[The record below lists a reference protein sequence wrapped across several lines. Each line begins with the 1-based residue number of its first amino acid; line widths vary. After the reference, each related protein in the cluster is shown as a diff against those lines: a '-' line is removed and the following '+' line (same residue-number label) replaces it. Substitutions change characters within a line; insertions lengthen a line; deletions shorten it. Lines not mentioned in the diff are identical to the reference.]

1 MKKSQKAM
9 LAVLT
14 ATVTAG
20 SMFALTACQKPLK
33 DEPLKGDAL
42 AVFSDG
48 ASDAFFE
55 SDGWCNG
62 DVFNVTWS
70 AENVTYADGAAKL
83 SISDASATATVPY
96 LGGELRS
103 YQHFSYGDF
112 SVRMKPAKVVGTAST
127 FFTYTGPTE
136 ETDGEPNPHDE
147 IDIEFLGADT
157 THVQFNYFVN
167 GQGGHEFMYDLG
179 FDASLEY
186 HDYGFRWTEDYI
198 TWFVD
203 GKPVHKVTASE
214 SNPIPSTPGRLLMNH
229 WCGTENAEGWM
240 GKYEGSDGKTA
251 DYASVSTTAE
261 PIDDIPEIPDVPVG
275 DIDWSELDAQP
286 LEFTSS
292 NGKHTATTEGTV
304 TTVVYDGIGND
315 YSNINATVTDIAAEK
330 NWVHLTLR
338 NNATDGST
346 PIVRINVLGDG
357 DKNLNASATM
367 NGKPVQ
373 TDLQWGGSYFNNIP
387 AGEDIEAVIYYKGV
401 AKTLQLMLD
410 STRTGSETYSG
421 NITISEIKF
430 AKYGEIEMPEEPPV
444 EENSSVMIGENEVSF
459 AGAGYTVSSSDDKS
473 SMTVTYD
480 GITGNSYNTVTASVS
495 EFVGDNNTFTVT
507 ITNNP
512 AATAKIRMDIKCP
525 KEHANAGNENNDFCN
540 ISAIYDGETVADG
553 NDYQYGGADWV
564 QIAAGATVTVKITF
578 TANVATDITFFID
591 SSTWNDET
599 SHSGEI
605 VFSDM
610 NLTNEEQEQA

>member
-1 MKKSQKAM
+1 M
-9 LAVLT
+9 
-14 ATVTAG
+14 
-20 SMFALTACQKPLK
+20 
-33 DEPLKGDAL
+33 
-42 AVFSDG
+42 
-48 ASDAFFE
+48 
-55 SDGWCNG
+55 
-62 DVFNVTWS
+62 
-70 AENVTYADGAAKL
+70 
-83 SISDASATATVPY
+83 
-96 LGGELRS
+96 
-103 YQHFSYGDF
+103 
-112 SVRMKPAKVVGTAST
+112 
-127 FFTYTGPTE
+127 
-136 ETDGEPNPHDE
+136 
-147 IDIEFLGADT
+147 
-157 THVQFNYFVN
+157 
-167 GQGGHEFMYDLG
+167 
-179 FDASLEY
+179 
-186 HDYGFRWTEDYI
+186 
-198 TWFVD
+198 
-203 GKPVHKVTASE
+203 
-214 SNPIPSTPGRLLMNH
+214 
-229 WCGTENAEGWM
+229 
-240 GKYEGSDGKTA
+240 
-251 DYASVSTTAE
+251 
-261 PIDDIPEIPDVPVG
+261 
-275 DIDWSELDAQP
+275 
-286 LEFTSS
+286 
-292 NGKHTATTEGTV
+292 
-304 TTVVYDGIGND
+304 
-315 YSNINATVTDIAAEK
+315 
-330 NWVHLTLR
+330 
-338 NNATDGST
+338 
-346 PIVRINVLGDG
+346 
-357 DKNLNASATM
+357 
-367 NGKPVQ
+367 
-373 TDLQWGGSYFNNIP
+373 GGSYFNNIP

-480 GITGNSYNTVTASVS
+480 GIKGNSYNTVTASVS

-507 ITNNP
+507 ITNNG

-591 SSTWNDET
+591 SSTWDDET